1 MRREGEGAEEV
12 EEFGQEG
19 TWGRGTEVRE
29 GGDRV
34 NPGGG
39 GKEGGCAE
47 EMEGGREREGWKREK
62 ERGMEKEEG
71 KGREE

>member
-29 GGDRV
+29 GGT
-34 NPGGG
+34 
-39 GKEGGCAE
+39 E
-47 EMEGGREREGWKREK
+47 
-62 ERGMEKEEG
+62 
-71 KGREE
+71 